1 MSSFHLPIRLAAAGS
16 PLPREETTATPETPS
31 PSGFGLGLGPGP
43 SGAPPPAHI
52 SGPLISP
59 SPLIAEYGDSV
70 KNGQNG
76 DLITFKASDEIRKE
90 AAAGSSNHQFWLKDA
105 KIAED
110 LFTVGSFLTAMTPPP
125 PPSRDDG
132 ADVIKYRPL
141 LVLTIIQIH
150 RSARHLLEFVS
161 T

>member
-16 PLPREETTATPETPS
+16 PPLREETTATPETPS
-31 PSGFGLGLGPGP
+31 PSGLGLSLGAGPGR
-43 SGAPPPAHI
+43 APLPAHI

-76 DLITFKASDEIRKE
+76 DLMTFRASDEMRKE
-90 AAAGSSNHQFWLKDA
+90 AASGSSNHQFWLKDA

-110 LFTVGSFLTAMTPPP
+110 LFTVGSFPTATTLPVMTTALI
-125 PPSRDDG
+125 S
-132 ADVIKYRPL
+132 
-141 LVLTIIQIH
+141 
-150 RSARHLLEFVS
+150 
-161 T
+161 